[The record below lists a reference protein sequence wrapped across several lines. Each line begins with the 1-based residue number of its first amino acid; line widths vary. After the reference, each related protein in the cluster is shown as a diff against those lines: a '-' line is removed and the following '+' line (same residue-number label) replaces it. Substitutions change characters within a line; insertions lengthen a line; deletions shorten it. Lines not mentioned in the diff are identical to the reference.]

1 MAKKKK
7 FLDKDDWKCNLF
19 DADGKEVEV
28 LREALLSNADVM
40 SQDVSEVGPESE
52 ILSWVRVDYEQSG
65 LSLTDIAGRYGV
77 PVDVIENMALTY
89 DWERSVPEG
98 ASFQVEQ
105 MSRGVM
111 VPEGVELDMEQLAVI
126 ESIDLIDKMLSGYSH
141 LIDDWSRT
149 CVDVRARLKEMN
161 RTGRGDANLKEVG
174 VNPYKYGHKDMKDFT
189 KSVLDLSFGRLK
201 LMERLPQSQG
211 AEDIESKIAAFAARI
226 QRRELTTFQRDS
238 MPDVVY
244 VERTRAALEEIAN
257 SRDGKAV
264 KEALKAGSE
273 DIEKIVDEGKSGGM
287 VV

>member
-1 MAKKKK
+1 MAKKKKK
-7 FLDKDDWKCNLF
+7 FLDKDDWKSNLF
-19 DADGKEVEV
+19 DADGREVEI
-28 LREALLSNADVM
+28 LRDALLSNAEVM
-40 SQDVSEVGPESE
+40 SQDVSAVGPESE
-52 ILSWVRVDYEQSG
+52 ILSWVKVDYEQSG
-65 LSLTDIAGRYGV
+65 LSLAEIAGRYGV
-77 PVDVIENMALTY
+77 PVDAIEKMALTY

-126 ESIDLIDKMLSGYSH
+126 ESIDLIDKMLNGYTH
-141 LIDDWSRT
+141 LIDDWART
-149 CVDVRARLKEMN
+149 CVDVRARVKKMDH
-161 RTGRGDANLKEVG
+161 TGRDPVLKEVG

-189 KSVLDLSFGRLK
+189 KSILDLSFGRLK
-201 LMERLPQSQG
+201 LLERLPQAKG
-211 AEDIESKIAAFAARI
+211 AEDIENKIASFAARI
-226 QRRELTTFQRDS
+226 QRRELTTFQRDA

-264 KEALKAGSE
+264 KDALKAGAE
-273 DIEKIVDEGKSGGM
+273 DIESIVDDGNSGGM